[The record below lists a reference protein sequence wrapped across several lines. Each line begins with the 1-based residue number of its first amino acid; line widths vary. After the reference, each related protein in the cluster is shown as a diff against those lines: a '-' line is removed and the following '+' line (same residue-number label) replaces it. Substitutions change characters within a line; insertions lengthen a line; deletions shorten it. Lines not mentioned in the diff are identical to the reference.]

1 VSTLLDN
8 GAPYVFVAN
17 IYPKHVAPVTAAY
30 LCGTSTS
37 CVSTWGSIISTAN
50 TAIESALAPFGSKV
64 IYYDVFSFMLDL
76 IANKDAYG
84 LTAPTTSYCDGD
96 ASSPNDQWTDCM
108 ENGHADE
115 YVWMSFV
122 NPTTRVH
129 ELIAQDMKKRIDGVF
144 GV

>member
-1 VSTLLDN
+1 MLLDN

-37 CVSTWGSIISTAN
+37 CVEKWGSVISSAN
-50 TAIESALAPFGSKV
+50 SAVEAALASFGSQV
-64 IYYDVFSFMLDL
+64 IYHDVFSSMLNL
-76 IANKDAYG
+76 IANKDTYG
-84 LTAPTTSYCDGD
+84 LTAPTISYCDGD
-96 ASSPNDQWTDCM
+96 ASSLNDQWTDCM
-108 ENGHADE
+108 EDGHANE

-129 ELIAQDMKKRIDGVF
+129 ELIAQDMKKTIDGVF
-144 GV
+144 GM